1 MLPTAQNITHHR
13 ETDYAVVGIPFRAWV
28 EKLQRLRFGGDGTVG
43 AIDTGMA
50 NTTKQTPAKMTLS
63 AVLDELEA
71 DNVFYDRMH
80 RIHDES
86 GRWDSPEMLR
96 FAAVTERL
104 RDLSKVAA

>member
-1 MLPTAQNITHHR
+1 MTDRDTVITETINALRLARRYGGKFAQDER
-13 ETDYAVVGIPFRAWV
+13 EYAQA
-28 EKLQRLRFGGDGTVG
+28 L
-43 AIDTGMA
+43 
-50 NTTKQTPAKMTLS
+50 
-63 AVLDELEA
+63 LDELEA

-96 FAAVTERL
+96 FAAVTQRL